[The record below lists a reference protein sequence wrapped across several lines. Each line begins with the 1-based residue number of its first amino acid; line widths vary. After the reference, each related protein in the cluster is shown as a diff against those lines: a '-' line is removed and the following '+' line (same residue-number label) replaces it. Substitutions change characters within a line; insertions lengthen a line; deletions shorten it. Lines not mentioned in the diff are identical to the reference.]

1 MVAIIT
7 PADTENLSERSFMM
21 SSNTLLERRYRVM
34 GRHFPLFYQQPLTLV
49 RGEGVWLY
57 DNEDRRY
64 LDMYNNVPHV
74 GHCNPAVVAAMAAQA
89 AQLNIH
95 TRYLNE
101 VAVSYHER
109 LCATFDDSLSM
120 LRMTCSGSE
129 ANELA
134 LRIVRHATRAEGI
147 IVSDDAYH
155 GNTAAVAELGT
166 GFMSEVQNNPRVRSF
181 RVPDLYRG
189 IDGQSPELAAQMY
202 LDSIEQAIA
211 ELQAT
216 GAGVA
221 AMLFCP
227 DFANEGLVNVPRN
240 IILQGIERV
249 RAAGGL
255 IICDEVQA
263 GFGRTGE
270 AMWAHQLY
278 DGLVPDL
285 VTLGKPM
292 GNGYPMAGVV
302 SRPDLLEDFERGS
315 MYFNTF
321 AGTPLACAVGHAV
334 LDCLQQQALL
344 PQALA
349 TRDYLLAGLQQLQNR
364 YSPIGDVRALGL
376 FFAVELVQGEG
387 REPNADLAGQVIN
400 RMKNDEKVLISRIG
414 RFGNILKMRPP
425 MVFNREHA
433 EQLLTSLERV
443 LNTLAEENPV

>member
-1 MVAIIT
+1 
-7 PADTENLSERSFMM
+7 
-21 SSNTLLERRYRVM
+21 
-34 GRHFPLFYQQPLTLV
+34 
-49 RGEGVWLY
+49 
-57 DNEDRRY
+57 
-64 LDMYNNVPHV
+64 
-74 GHCNPAVVAAMAAQA
+74 
-89 AQLNIH
+89 
-95 TRYLNE
+95 
-101 VAVSYHER
+101 
-109 LCATFDDSLSM
+109 
-120 LRMTCSGSE
+120 
-129 ANELA
+129 
-134 LRIVRHATRAEGI
+134 
-147 IVSDDAYH
+147 
-155 GNTAAVAELGT
+155 
-166 GFMSEVQNNPRVRSF
+166 
-181 RVPDLYRG
+181 
-189 IDGQSPELAAQMY
+189 
-202 LDSIEQAIA
+202 
-211 ELQAT
+211 
-216 GAGVA
+216 
-221 AMLFCP
+221 MLFCP

-240 IILQGIERV
+240 VILQGIERV

-302 SRPDLLEDFERGS
+302 TRPDLLENFERGS

-344 PQALA
+344 PQALV
-349 TRDYLLAGLQQLQNR
+349 TRDYLLAGLQQLQGR

-376 FFAVELVQGEG
+376 FFAVELVHGEG